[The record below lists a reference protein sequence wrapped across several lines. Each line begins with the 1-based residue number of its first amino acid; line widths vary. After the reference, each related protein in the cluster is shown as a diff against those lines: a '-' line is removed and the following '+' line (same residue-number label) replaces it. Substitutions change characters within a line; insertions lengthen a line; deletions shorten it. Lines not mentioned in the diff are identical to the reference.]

1 MIRIKSIFF
10 LSLLLSLALI
20 GLACSRRA
28 SNEKRYPIKG
38 KIIEVNK
45 TDATVTIEHG
55 DIPGYMS
62 AMTMEFKLKK
72 RADLETL
79 KPGDQITG
87 NVVVDETSTWVEI
100 LTSVE
105 GGGVLTPT
113 SVVPGEPKPGDD
125 ILDFGLVNQDGQRI
139 HLAQY
144 KGKALA
150 LTFVYTRCPQ
160 PDQCTLMSNNFS
172 AIDRELQKQPDVYS
186 KTHLLTIT
194 FDPDYDTPKVMRSY
208 GASHTERF
216 SDETFQHW
224 EFATGTKDEVKGVA
238 QFFGLRYYLDP
249 EAGNE
254 QVIHSLRTAVIGPDG
269 KLFKLYRGNE
279 WKPAE
284 IVDDLKKLAATK

>member
-1 MIRIKSIFF
+1 MIKTKSLFF
-10 LSLLLSLALI
+10 ISLLLSLALVGI
-20 GLACSRRA
+20 ACSRRA

-38 KIIEVNK
+38 KVIAVNK

-87 NVVVDETSTWVEI
+87 NVVVDDTSSWVEI

-113 SVVPGEPKPGDD
+113 SVVPGEAKPGDD

-160 PDQCTLMSNNFS
+160 PDQCTLMSNNFA

-208 GASHTERF
+208 G
-216 SDETFQHW
+216 
-224 EFATGTKDEVKGVA
+224 
-238 QFFGLRYYLDP
+238 
-249 EAGNE
+249 
-254 QVIHSLRTAVIGPDG
+254 
-269 KLFKLYRGNE
+269 
-279 WKPAE
+279 
-284 IVDDLKKLAATK
+284 

>member
-1 MIRIKSIFF
+1 MIRIKSLFF

-20 GLACSRRA
+20 GSACSRRA

-87 NVVVDETSTWVEI
+87 NVVVDDTSSWVEI

-216 SDETFQHW
+216 SDENFQHW

>member
-1 MIRIKSIFF
+1 MIKIKSLFF
-10 LSLLLSLALI
+10 TSLLLSGALI
-20 GLACSRRA
+20 GFACNRRPA
-28 SNEKRYPIKG
+28 NEKRYPIKG
-38 KIIEVNK
+38 KIIEINK
-45 TDATVTIEHG
+45 TDSTATIEHE

-87 NVVVDETSTWVEI
+87 NVVVDDSSTWVEI

-105 GGGVLTPT
+105 GASLLTPT

-160 PDQCTLMSNNFS
+160 PDQCTLMSNNFA
-172 AIDRELQKQPDVYS
+172 AIDKELQKQPDVYA

-208 GASHTERF
+208 
-216 SDETFQHW
+216 
-224 EFATGTKDEVKGVA
+224 
-238 QFFGLRYYLDP
+238 
-249 EAGNE
+249 
-254 QVIHSLRTAVIGPDG
+254 
-269 KLFKLYRGNE
+269 
-279 WKPAE
+279 
-284 IVDDLKKLAATK
+284 